1 MGSLR
6 TLLPYYR
13 PYRRGLLVGLLCVAI
28 AQGFTIVSPWVL
40 KLAIDALGDPAMTS
54 ERIALLAMAT
64 VGIALLGGA
73 ARYGMRE
80 LINGISR
87 RMEVDLRRDL
97 FEHLVSLDASFYGE
111 TRTGD
116 LMSRA
121 TNDILAVRMAAGPA
135 VMYAVNTFVGFAL
148 ALALMLWISPRLTFY
163 ALMPMIALPVVVLGF
178 GRMIHRH
185 FQAIQEHFAT
195 MSTMV
200 QENLTGMRIVRAYTQ
215 EAAQAAEF
223 DALNREYRRRNM
235 LLVTRAG
242 AFHPIL
248 GLFSGAAMVVV
259 LYLGGREAMAGT
271 ISIGDYVAFFFYLAL
286 LIWPM
291 IALGWVTNLFQQGAA
306 SMERI
311 NALFQREP
319 AIAAPADPHPVEG
332 APGEIAF
339 EGVSFRYPGT
349 QRDVL
354 RDVSFVARP
363 GETIAIVGPTGS
375 GKSTL
380 VSLIPRLHDPTE
392 GRILLDGVPL
402 PDYDPGELRSRIGM
416 VPQDAFLFSETIAT
430 NIALGLPSGALHPM
444 GEPGEP
450 EDTDVVRV
458 GEAPEAGADAAPDP
472 VPETVRAAARVAQL
486 DEAIRDFPRGYA
498 TMLGERGIN
507 LSGGQKQRATLAR
520 AVARDPLILILDDAL
535 SAVDTRTEARILA
548 DLRGVMR
555 GRTSFIISHRVS
567 AVMDADRILVLDDG
581 RIVEEGTHDELVAAG
596 GSYAALLRRQMIE
609 EEIEPSGVQTD
620 GQDVDI

>member
-339 EGVSFRYPGT
+339 EGVTFRYPGT

-450 EDTDVVRV
+450 EDSEVVRV
-458 GEAPEAGADAAPDP
+458 GEAPETGPDVAP
-472 VPETVRAAARVAQL
+472 VPEPVRAAARVAQL